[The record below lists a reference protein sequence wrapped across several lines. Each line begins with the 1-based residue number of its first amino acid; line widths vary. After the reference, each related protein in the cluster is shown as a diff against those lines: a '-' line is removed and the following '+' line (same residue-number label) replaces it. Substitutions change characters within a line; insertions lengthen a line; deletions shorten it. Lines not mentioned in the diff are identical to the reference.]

1 MSFATFGTSSL
12 DEYLA
17 KATNPEALWFFLHIP
32 KTAGTSMSSELDR
45 LRPPYVNI
53 SVDYERSDVSHDVAV
68 KQAVAQFAATQIG
81 SARAASGH
89 IPLTV
94 LDEVVG
100 QRPGLKLFTLLR
112 DPVARVVSD
121 YTYQTTP
128 AHPPFEAFKKRFPS
142 IEDYVLAPTEQN
154 KMVSFL
160 SPGSNGQS
168 GQSFDQIYKQ
178 IEQRFTFIGVTEL
191 YDMSFNIITRLM
203 GKPAHSEER
212 RRATSAEAKARVTL
226 SPSLVT
232 LIRQANNLDQQ
243 LYDRVAG
250 ALLPKYA
257 AWQALEARG

>member
-1 MSFATFGTSSL
+1 MSFASFNTASL
-12 DEYLA
+12 EEYLA
-17 KATNPEALWFFLHIP
+17 KDASPEALWFFLHIP

-45 LRPPYVNI
+45 LRPRYVNV

-68 KQAVAQFAATQIG
+68 RQAAAQFATTQIG
-81 SARAASGH
+81 SARSASGH
-89 IPLTV
+89 VPLTT

-100 QRPGLKLFTLLR
+100 QRPGLRLFTVLR

-142 IEDYVLAPTEQN
+142 IEDYVLAPSEQN
-154 KMVSFL
+154 KMMSFL
-160 SPGSNGQS
+160 SAGVNGQN
-168 GQSFDQIYKQ
+168 GQTFDQAYKQ
-178 IEQRFTFIGVTEL
+178 IEQRFTFIGTTEL

-203 GKPAHSEER
+203 GKPAHSAER

-232 LIRQANNLDQQ
+232 LIRQANHLDQQ

-250 ALLPKYA
+250 ALLPKLA
-257 AWQALEARG
+257 AWQALDARG

>member
-1 MSFATFGTSSL
+1 MPFASFSTTSL
-12 DEYLA
+12 EDYLA
-17 KATNPEALWFFLHIP
+17 KDSGPEALWFFLHIP

-45 LRPPYVNI
+45 LRPPYTNI
-53 SVDYERSDVSHDVAV
+53 SVDYERSDLSHDVAV
-68 KQAVAQFAATQIG
+68 KQAVAQFATTQIG
-81 SARAASGH
+81 AARSASGH
-89 IPLTV
+89 VPLAV

-100 QRPGLKLFTLLR
+100 QRPGLRLFTLLR

-128 AHPPFEAFKKRFPS
+128 AHPPFEAFKKRYPS

-154 KMVSFL
+154 KMMSFL
-160 SPGSNGQS
+160 SPGQNGQT
-168 GQSFDQIYKQ
+168 FDQAYKQ

-232 LIRQANNLDQQ
+232 LIRQANHLDQA

-257 AWQALEARG
+257 AWQSLEARG

>member
-1 MSFATFGTSSL
+1 MSFASFSTNAL
-12 DEYLA
+12 DDYLT
-17 KATNPEALWFFLHIP
+17 KTTNPEALWFFLHIP

-45 LRPPYVNI
+45 LRSPYVNV

-68 KQAVAQFAATQIG
+68 RQAVAQFATTQIG
-81 SARAASGH
+81 SARSASGH
-89 IPLTV
+89 VPLAM

-142 IEDYVLAPTEQN
+142 IEDYVLAASEQN

-160 SPGSNGQS
+160 SGAQN
-168 GQSFDQIYKQ
+168 GQSFDQLYKQ
-178 IEQRFTFIGVTEL
+178 IEQRFSFIGTTEL

-203 GKPAHSEER
+203 GRPAHSEER

-232 LIRQANNLDQQ
+232 LIRQANHLDQQ
-243 LYDRVAG
+243 LYDRVVG

-257 AWQALEARG
+257 AWQALDARG

>member
-1 MSFATFGTSSL
+1 MTFASFSTTGL
-12 DEYLA
+12 DDYLV
-17 KATNPEALWFFLHIP
+17 KAASPEALWFFLHIP

-45 LRPPYVNI
+45 LRAPYVNI
-53 SVDYERSDVSHDVAV
+53 SVDYERSDVTHDVAL
-68 KQAVAQFAATQIG
+68 KQAVAQFATTQIAN
-81 SARAASGH
+81 ARSASGH
-89 IPLTV
+89 VPLAV

-100 QRPGLKLFTLLR
+100 PRPGMKLFTVLR

-128 AHPPFEAFKKRFPS
+128 AHPPFEAFKKRYPS

-154 KMVSFL
+154 KMFSFL
-160 SPGSNGQS
+160 SPGQN
-168 GQSFDQIYKQ
+168 GQSFDQAFRQ

-203 GKPAHSEER
+203 GKPARSQER
-212 RRATSAEAKARVTL
+212 RRETSPEAKARVTL

-232 LIRQANNLDQQ
+232 LIRQANHLDQQ

-257 AWQALEARG
+257 AWQALDARS